1 MADADTIV
9 ILDNLKHTQ
18 EVSATLFTI
27 DSATASNCKTWP
39 IHIPLSAS
47 QARVI
52 FNNNYDADG
61 MAVAVRVR
69 VTKVTGMTTTGIT
82 KTENTEALA
91 WTLIPGNVTD
101 GTDIV
106 ETGTI
111 DVSGSR
117 ATTLHI
123 DMAIAEAGA
132 HTGTEI
138 EVQVAS
144 EAAVDDSWTTI
155 GGGKFV
161 GPTGTVAT
169 AGVVHTESASG
180 QKVISLTNPVASGF
194 DWVGK
199 WIFILNNTVAN
210 SEMVYEVEFGA
221 DA

>member
-9 ILDNLKHTQ
+9 ILDNLAHTQ
-18 EVSATLFTI
+18 EVNATLFTI
-27 DSATASNCKTWP
+27 DSATVSNCATYS
-39 IHIPLSAS
+39 IHIPMSAS

-52 FNNNYDADG
+52 FNNNFDPDG

-69 VTKVTGMTTTGIT
+69 LTKVTGMTTTGIT

-101 GTDIV
+101 GTDIL

-117 ATTLHI
+117 GSTLHI
-123 DMAIAEAGA
+123 DMAIAEAGV

-138 EVQVAS
+138 RVQIAS
-144 EAAVDDSWTTI
+144 EAAVDDSWTDV
-155 GGGKFV
+155 GGGAFI

-169 AGVVHTESASG
+169 AGVIHTESASG
-180 QKVISLTNPVASGF
+180 QKIISLTNPVASSF

-199 WIFILNNTVAN
+199 FIFIKNNTIAN
-210 SEMVYEVEFGA
+210 SEMVYQTVFGA

>member
-9 ILDNLKHTQ
+9 ILDNLAHTQ
-18 EVSATLFTI
+18 QTNAVLFTI
-27 DSATASNCKTWP
+27 DSATVSNCATYS

-52 FNNNYDADG
+52 FNNNFDPDG

-69 VTKVTGMTTTGIT
+69 LTLTTGMTTTGVT

-101 GTDIV
+101 GTDIL

-117 ATTLHI
+117 STTLHI

-138 EVQVAS
+138 RVQVAS
-144 EAAVDDSWTTI
+144 EAGVDDSWTDV
-155 GGGKFV
+155 GGAFI
-161 GPTGTVAT
+161 GPTGTVVT
-169 AGVVHTESASG
+169 AGVIHTESASG
-180 QKVISLTNPVASGF
+180 QKVISLTNPVASSF
-194 DWVGK
+194 DWNGK
-199 WIFILNNTVAN
+199 FIFIKNNTIAN
-210 SEMVYEVEFGA
+210 SEMVYQTVFGA

>member
-9 ILDNLKHTQ
+9 VLDNLAHTQ
-18 EVSATLFTI
+18 QTNATLFTI
-27 DSATASNCKTWP
+27 DSATVSNCATYTV
-39 IHIPLSAS
+39 HIPMSAS

-52 FNNNYDADG
+52 FNNNYDPDG
-61 MAVAVRVR
+61 RDVAVRVR
-69 VTKVTGMTTTGIT
+69 LTKVTGMTTTGIT

-91 WTLIPGNVTD
+91 WTLLPGNVSD
-101 GTDIV
+101 GTDV
-106 ETGTI
+106 LETGTI

-138 EVQVAS
+138 VVQIAS
-144 EAAVDDSWTTI
+144 EAGVDDSWTTV
-155 GGGKFV
+155 GGGPFV

-169 AGVVHTESASG
+169 AGVIHTESASG
-180 QKVISLTNPVASGF
+180 QTIISLTNPVASGF

-199 WIFILNNTVAN
+199 FIFIKNNTIAN

-221 DA
+221 DS